1 MALLKRE
8 DISVMAYP
16 QWVIDGVLPAES
28 VSMVYGPSGK
38 GKSFWVLDMAA
49 CVTTRRK
56 WHGRAVRQGPVV
68 YVAGE
73 GTSGY
78 GARLDAWE
86 KRHGVGAQD
95 FYLRPEPVRCGATG
109 RVSSN
114 S

>member
-16 QWVIDGVLPAES
+16 QWVIEGVLPAES

-49 CVTTRRK
+49 CVTTGRK

-68 YVAGE
+68 YVAGSSSLE
-73 GTSGY
+73 
-78 GARLDAWE
+78 
-86 KRHGVGAQD
+86 V
-95 FYLRPEPVRCGATG
+95 LRGWCQAG
-109 RVSSN
+109 RVIGRRTGSLFSTVT